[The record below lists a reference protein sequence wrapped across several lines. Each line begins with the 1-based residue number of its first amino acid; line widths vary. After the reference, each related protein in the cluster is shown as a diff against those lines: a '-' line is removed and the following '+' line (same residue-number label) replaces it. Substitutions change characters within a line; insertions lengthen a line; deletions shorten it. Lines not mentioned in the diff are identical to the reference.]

1 LSSIGGLDLVTE
13 TLSRESAETVA
24 YFEHKIKF
32 EIGPNELKM
41 KQEKGEKFQIIDLR
55 TVEHFAKGHIPGARN
70 VLLENLDAHLSTLDR
85 ETTTVVYC
93 YDKLCH
99 LSAIAAL
106 QVAKK
111 GYRVRELD
119 GGFDGW
125 AGREFEVE
133 GQKNAGTCSSSC
145 T

>member
-1 LSSIGGLDLVTE
+1 MVTE
-13 TLSRESAETVA
+13 TLSRESAEAVA

-32 EIGPNELKM
+32 EISPNELKT

-55 TVEHFAKGHIPGARN
+55 MVEHFAKGHIPGAIN
-70 VLLENLDAHLSTLDR
+70 VLIENLDAYLSNLDR

-125 AGREFEVE
+125 AGRQFDVE
-133 GQKNAGTCSSSC
+133 SQKSAGSCSSSC
-145 T
+145 A